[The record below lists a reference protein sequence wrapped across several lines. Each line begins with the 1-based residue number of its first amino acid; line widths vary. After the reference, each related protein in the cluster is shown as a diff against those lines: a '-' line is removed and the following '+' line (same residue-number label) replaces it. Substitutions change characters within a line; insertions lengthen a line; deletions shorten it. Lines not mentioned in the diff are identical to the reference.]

1 MIYTIPGPC
10 IPKGRARITT
20 IDGRP
25 RAFTPAKTEK
35 YESYDRMVVAAEMK
49 QRGIVITDGAVKMS
63 IYISKAIPKSTP
75 KKTAAMMKSGEIRP
89 TKKPD
94 VDNYIKSICD
104 ALNGVAYVDDSQIVE
119 IRCRKYYDDGQGER
133 VEIELT

>member
-1 MIYTIPGPC
+1 
-10 IPKGRARITT
+10 
-20 IDGRP
+20 
-25 RAFTPAKTEK
+25 
-35 YESYDRMVVAAEMK
+35 MVVAAEMK